1 MRRTELVFALVAAI
15 LIAFFAFADRI
26 FPRAEVDEA
35 PAGAGRFLSSGWYCP
50 VPTGEGFNS
59 QIATTNLGEEPVR
72 VRRWSIAGSQ
82 RSSYHAAE
90 VAPRRRSTVAVSD
103 LGLPDAAAVVEVFG
117 AQSTTDSM
125 TIADNAGLTASRCSV
140 QPSDRWYFSVASTAR
155 GLDTALLVANPFAE
169 EAVLRARVITSDRD
183 FVPPLFTDVVIPP
196 LSQTPILLHEY
207 VLLEETENFG
217 LDIRA
222 TQGRVIVA
230 RHTRVA
236 TRDGR
241 RGMFSDIGIREPS
254 PRWFFAAGEVP
265 AEGDEFAVITNPGER
280 ESLVQ
285 FIIQT
290 ETEQLSPPELAELP
304 IPGGRQVIVR
314 LADFLP
320 RGFIHGMTIS
330 SVNAVPIVAERL
342 IYFGGAVRG
351 ADSSFGSP
359 ALGTRFVTSVGT
371 PIGGV
376 ERLAI
381 VNHSTSQAV
390 IRIVLITADG
400 ETVPPGL
407 EAVQVGAGRRATV
420 DVTPFLG
427 GGMATAVI
435 EALSGEIVVERI
447 VSLGGSVNDFSTQAA
462 QPLE

>member
-1 MRRTELVFALVAAI
+1 MRRSEIAFALVAAI
-15 LIAFFAFADRI
+15 LIAFFGFADRI

-59 QIATTNLGEEPVR
+59 QVATTNLGEEPVR

-82 RSSYHAAE
+82 RSSYHADE

-117 AQSTTDSM
+117 AQSTSDSM
-125 TIADNAGLTASRCSV
+125 TIADNVGLTASRCSV

-155 GLDTALLVANPFAE
+155 GLDTFLLVANPFAE
-169 EAVLRARVITSDRD
+169 EAVLRIRIITADRD
-183 FVPPLFTDVVIPP
+183 VVPARLSDHVIPP
-196 LSQTPILLHEY
+196 LSQTPIFLAEFF
-207 VLLEETENFG
+207 EETESFG
-217 LDIRA
+217 LEVQA
-222 TQGRVIVA
+222 TQGRVVVA

-236 TRDGR
+236 ARDGR
-241 RGMFSDIGIREPS
+241 RGMFSDVGIREPS
-254 PRWFFAAGEVP
+254 PRWFFAGGEVP

-304 IPGGRQVIVR
+304 IPAGRQVVVR

-371 PIGGV
+371 PIGGI